1 MGSPAR
7 RLMKTFLF
15 KSQQT
20 IKKPLTEVFDF
31 FSDAHNLAMI
41 TPPWLHFEVLTPAP
55 IEMVIGTRIDYRLKL
70 RGIPIRW
77 QSEITEWNPPYT
89 FADEQRRG
97 PYRLWQH
104 THIFDETKD
113 GVVVGDVVEYA
124 VWGDGLV
131 NKFFVRPDIEK
142 IFAYR
147 TEQLDEIFHP
157 I

>member
-1 MGSPAR
+1 
-7 RLMKTFLF
+7 MKTFLF
-15 KSQQT
+15 ETQQT
-20 IKKPLTEVFDF
+20 LACPLSEVFDF
-31 FSDAHNLAMI
+31 FSDAHNLAII

-55 IEMVIGTRIDYRLKL
+55 IEMLPGTRIDYRLKL

-77 QSEITEWNPPYT
+77 QSEITEWNPPYA

-104 THIFDETKD
+104 KHTFDETEN
-113 GVVVGDVVEYA
+113 GVVVGDSVEYA
-124 VWGDGLV
+124 VWGNALI

-147 TEQLDEIFHP
+147 SAQLEELFHHKKNSNVP
-157 I
+157 

>member
-1 MGSPAR
+1 MR
-7 RLMKTFLF
+7 TFLF

-31 FSDAHNLAMI
+31 FSDAHNLAVI
-41 TPPWLHFEVLTPAP
+41 TPPWLRFEVLTPAP
-55 IEMVIGTRIDYRLKL
+55 IKMDVGTRIDYRLKL

-97 PYRLWQH
+97 PYRLWRH
-104 THIFDETKD
+104 THTFDEVKG
-113 GVVVGDVVEYA
+113 GVVVGDTVEYA
-124 VWGDGLV
+124 VWGNELIGRL
-131 NKFFVRPDIEK
+131 FVRRDIEK

-147 TEQLDEIFHP
+147 SEQLDGIFHRT
-157 I
+157 

>member
-1 MGSPAR
+1 
-7 RLMKTFLF
+7 MKTFLF
-15 KSQQT
+15 KTQQT
-20 IKKPLTEVFDF
+20 LKKPLTEVFDF

-41 TPPWLHFEVLTPAP
+41 TPPWLHFEMLTPAP

-77 QSEITEWNPPYT
+77 QSEITEWNPPHF
-89 FADEQRRG
+89 FADKQRRG
-97 PYRLWQH
+97 PYRLWHHIH
-104 THIFDETKD
+104 TCEETED

-124 VWGDGLV
+124 VWGDELV

-157 I
+157 T